1 MLCQRV
7 VEGFITR
14 IFQRCLSAIIFLT
27 HGNQNMISIEWEVSM
42 NQETLKQAISLSR
55 AGKKLEARELLEGI
69 LKADPQQEAAW
80 LWFADTYQSA
90 GRRLQ
95 VLDTALHVNP
105 GSQMVAQARDALLV
119 ASGFQS
125 QKTQEV
131 QPTPVAT
138 PPQEPPTL
146 QDITNLY
153 LAFDPE
159 KRVWRLTNTPQI
171 VERKEEKPPALP
183 VEPEK
188 TDQEKLDE
196 LMSLELQK
204 AKSEPPVAQFPSEQ
218 DDLDQLLARQLEAE
232 LNWPPAEPIQS
243 TQEELDRLIAQ
254 QLEAELNQSSA
265 PEPIQSAQEEL
276 DELIAQQLQQQ
287 PVSTEPPAAAETETE
302 EDELDPDIIV
312 AESFV
317 ELLQAELE
325 SGQMKAPPDWMD
337 IEARRV
343 EQLISLADSEAGS
356 GDSEP
361 PAEPAEALQWVP
373 EIETAAPPEAAGPVE
388 PTELEQP
395 AQPEPPADEE
405 QPGSEK
411 SVEDTQEN
419 RTTGSID

>member
-1 MLCQRV
+1 
-7 VEGFITR
+7 
-14 IFQRCLSAIIFLT
+14 
-27 HGNQNMISIEWEVSM
+27 MISIEWEVSM

-125 QKTQEV
+125 QKPKEA
-131 QPTPVAT
+131 QPAPAVP
-138 PPQEPPTL
+138 PPQEPPAP

-159 KRVWRLTNTPQI
+159 KRVWRLTNTPQV
-171 VERKEEKPPALP
+171 VERKEEKLPTPP

-204 AKSEPPVAQFPSEQ
+204 AKSEPPVDQLSSEQ
-218 DDLDQLLARQLEAE
+218 DELDQLIAQQLEAE

-243 TQEELDRLIAQ
+243 AQEELDKLIAQ
-254 QLEAELNQSSA
+254 QLEQ
-265 PEPIQSAQEEL
+265 QSA
-276 DELIAQQLQQQ
+276 A
-287 PVSTEPPAAAETETE
+287 VEPATAEAETE
-302 EDELDPDIIV
+302 EDELDPDTIV

-325 SGQMKAPPDWMD
+325 SGQKEAPPDWMD
-337 IEARRV
+337 TEARRI
-343 EQLISLADSEAGS
+343 EQLISLADGEAGS
-356 GDSEP
+356 GDNEP

-373 EIETAAPPEAAGPVE
+373 EIETAAPPEAAAPVE
-388 PTELEQP
+388 STELEQP
-395 AQPEPPADEE
+395 AQPEPPAEDE
-405 QPGSEK
+405 QTGSEK
-411 SVEDTQEN
+411 SFEDTQEN
-419 RTTGSID
+419 KTTGSTD

>member
-1 MLCQRV
+1 VLCQRV

-119 ASGFQS
+119 ASGFPS
-125 QKTQEV
+125 QNPKEA
-131 QPTPVAT
+131 QPAPAVP
-138 PPQEPPTL
+138 PPQEPPAP

-159 KRVWRLTNTPQI
+159 KRVWRLTNTPQA
-171 VERKEEKPPALP
+171 VERKEEKPPTPP
-183 VEPEK
+183 VELEK
-188 TDQEKLDE
+188 TAQEKLDE

-204 AKSEPPVAQFPSEQ
+204 AKNEPPVAQLSSEQ
-218 DDLDQLLARQLEAE
+218 DELDQLIAQQLEAE

-243 TQEELDRLIAQ
+243 AQEELDRLIAQ
-254 QLEAELNQSSA
+254 QLEAELSHPSA
-265 PEPIQSAQEEL
+265 AEPIQSAQEEL
-276 DELIAQQLQQQ
+276 DKLIAQQIAAQSAA
-287 PVSTEPPAAAETETE
+287 VEPATAEDETE
-302 EDELDPDIIV
+302 EDELDPDTIV

-325 SGQMKAPPDWMD
+325 SGQKEAPPDWMD
-337 IEARRV
+337 TEARRV

-373 EIETAAPPEAAGPVE
+373 EIETAAPPEAAAPVE
-388 PTELEQP
+388 STELEQP
-395 AQPEPPADEE
+395 AQPEPPAEDE

-411 SVEDTQEN
+411 SIEDTQEN
-419 RTTGSID
+419 KTTGSTD

>member
-1 MLCQRV
+1 
-7 VEGFITR
+7 
-14 IFQRCLSAIIFLT
+14 
-27 HGNQNMISIEWEVSM
+27 MISIEWEVSM

-125 QKTQEV
+125 QKPKEA
-131 QPTPVAT
+131 QPTPAVT
-138 PPQEPPTL
+138 PPQEPPAL

-159 KRVWRLTNTPQI
+159 KRVWRLTNTPQV
-171 VERKEEKPPALP
+171 VEHRVEEKPPAPP

-188 TDQEKLDE
+188 TQQEKLDE

-204 AKSEPPVAQFPSEQ
+204 AKSEPPVDQLSSEQ
-218 DDLDQLLARQLEAE
+218 DELDQLIAQQLEAE

-243 TQEELDRLIAQ
+243 AQEELDKLIAQ
-254 QLEAELNQSSA
+254 QLEQ
-265 PEPIQSAQEEL
+265 QSAS
-276 DELIAQQLQQQ
+276 
-287 PVSTEPPAAAETETE
+287 VEPPAVEAETE
-302 EDELDPDIIV
+302 EDELDPDTIV

-325 SGQMKAPPDWMD
+325 SGQKEAPPDWMD
-337 IEARRV
+337 TEARRI
-343 EQLISLADSEAGS
+343 EQLISLADGEAGS

-373 EIETAAPPEAAGPVE
+373 EIETAAPPEAAAPVE

-395 AQPEPPADEE
+395 AQPEPPAEDE
-405 QPGSEK
+405 QPGSKK
-411 SVEDTQEN
+411 SIEDTQEN
-419 RTTGSID
+419 KTTDSTD

>member
-1 MLCQRV
+1 VLCQRV

-125 QKTQEV
+125 QKPQEV
-131 QPTPVAT
+131 QPAPAAT
-138 PPQEPPTL
+138 PPQETPAQ

-159 KRVWRLTNTPQI
+159 KRVWRLTNTPQA
-171 VERKEEKPPALP
+171 VERKEEKPPAPPL
-183 VEPEK
+183 EPEK

-204 AKSEPPVAQFPSEQ
+204 AKSEPPVAQLPSEQ
-218 DDLDQLLARQLEAE
+218 DELDQLLARQLEAE

-243 TQEELDRLIAQ
+243 AQEELDRLIAQ

-276 DELIAQQLQQQ
+276 DKLIAQQLEQQ
-287 PVSTEPPAAAETETE
+287 SASAETPAAEAETE

-325 SGQMKAPPDWMD
+325 SGQKEAPPDWMD
-337 IEARRV
+337 TEARRV

-373 EIETAAPPEAAGPVE
+373 EIETAAPPEAAEPVE
-388 PTELEQP
+388 PTDLEQP
-395 AQPEPPADEE
+395 AQPEPSAKDE

-411 SVEDTQEN
+411 SIEDTQEN
-419 RTTGSID
+419 KITGSTN